1 MARARTSSSISKL
14 MSDTRTNFIMLFL
27 YYTRIGTANVLAVTL
42 SWLTDRGAL
51 LGRLLR
57 VFDIRMLL
65 RILSINHHPDML
77 VLWFFLRCIYILVR
91 DRGASNLACLVVSWK
106 LIGHRCNCSWLR
118 YLWDLCFFSFLFIL
132 DYFSIKGLCEYIILN
147 LLLWW
152 NWLCVNIILLGSHLR
167 SLII

>member
-1 MARARTSSSISKL
+1 
-14 MSDTRTNFIMLFL
+14 MLFL

-77 VLWFFLRCIYILVR
+77 VL
-91 DRGASNLACLVVSWK
+91 
-106 LIGHRCNCSWLR
+106 
-118 YLWDLCFFSFLFIL
+118 
-132 DYFSIKGLCEYIILN
+132 
-147 LLLWW
+147 
-152 NWLCVNIILLGSHLR
+152 
-167 SLII
+167 

>member
-77 VLWFFLRCIYILVR
+77 VL
-91 DRGASNLACLVVSWK
+91 
-106 LIGHRCNCSWLR
+106 
-118 YLWDLCFFSFLFIL
+118 
-132 DYFSIKGLCEYIILN
+132 
-147 LLLWW
+147 
-152 NWLCVNIILLGSHLR
+152 
-167 SLII
+167 